1 MSDGGVGRAVQV
13 EGKHESRPSVM
24 EVRGVLQDL
33 KGGQCSQS
41 VASEGKVHKTM
52 LERGETLEAF
62 PLNVDNY
69 DLQTF

>member
-1 MSDGGVGRAVQV
+1 
-13 EGKHESRPSVM
+13 M
-24 EVRGVLQDL
+24 EVCGVLQDL

-41 VASEGKVHKTM
+41 VAREGRVHKTM

-69 DLQTF
+69 DYKHFKGKVMKTMIAIGY